1 MRNRINA
8 GAVLVAG
15 LQQAIE
21 GSLIVFADREA
32 RRPVAAHFHPGQ
44 VFQQNLGQ
52 VDIGEER
59 VPVLVTGPL
68 MAVTVAGQ
76 LMPILD
82 NAPDQLRIAFGDR
95 AQREDRTEWHRVIL
109 WSKLGELA
117 GQYLKK
123 GSQVFI
129 EGRLQTRSWDD
140 KDGQKRYSTE
150 IVATSMQFLGGRS
163 DGASRRVDTSGAD
176 MPSDIPPP
184 MCDFGGS
191 QEDDIPF

>member
-1 MRNRINA
+1 MSGSVNKVILVGHL
-8 GAVLVAG
+8 GADPEIRYTPQGAAVA
-15 LQQAIE
+15 
-21 GSLIVFADREA
+21 
-32 RRPVAAHFHPGQ
+32 
-44 VFQQNLGQ
+44 NLRLATNESWKNKNG
-52 VDIGEER
+52 
-59 VPVLVTGPL
+59 
-68 MAVTVAGQ
+68 
-76 LMPILD
+76 
-82 NAPDQLRIAFGDR
+82 
-95 AQREDRTEWHRVIL
+95 QREDRTEWHRVIL

-184 MCDFGGS
+184 MGDFGGS